1 MPDRSADLSR
11 LLTTHAADLE
21 GVVRRFADDPMDR
34 DDLRQEIAVA
44 LWKAM
49 PSFRGESSERTWVAR
64 IAHNRG
70 VSFRVRQARRDAR
83 LLPLPDELPALGG
96 SHTGEHEAA
105 RLTSRLA
112 DAMALLPAPQREAL
126 TLAAT
131 GWTPAQ
137 IAADT
142 GRTPGAVRVTLHR
155 ARAAVRAMLGL
166 PKGDA

>member
-1 MPDRSADLSR
+1 MSDRAAELSR

-44 LWKAM
+44 LWKAL

-70 VSFRVRQARRDAR
+70 VSFRVRQARRQAR
-83 LLPLPDELPALGG
+83 LVPLPDELPAAGMT
-96 SHTGEHEAA
+96 HTGEHEAA
-105 RLTSRLA
+105 RLTTRLA
-112 DAMALLPAPQREAL
+112 DAMALLPAPQRECLA
-126 TLAAT
+126 LAAT

-137 IAADT
+137 IAAGT
-142 GRTPGAVRVTLHR
+142 GRTPGSVRVMLHR
-155 ARAAVRAMLGL
+155 ARAAVRTVLGL
-166 PKGDA
+166 PKADA